1 METDIVYYNHGSG
14 ISKRRHTAEGDW
26 NKDTASVNENF
37 AIRRKT
43 LSSTI
48 GGSDGADM
56 KKILKGSSFFGAL
69 LKMNMLPL
77 ILLTL
82 VITTFS
88 AVRFAA
94 SIKVETK
101 NGLVNLSRTVVT
113 LYDTV
118 YEGDYHAEEKDGTV
132 YLMKGDHTIN
142 GNFEIIDSIK
152 EKTGV
157 DISVFY
163 QDARVITTIRSDGGE
178 RVTGTKANAT
188 VVEDVLKGGQPHFY
202 ASTMVE
208 GVRYFSYYEPLYGAD
223 GTCIGMLF
231 LGKPSAQV
239 EGLVSSSLG
248 PIIICGLLTMIVA
261 CLVTIRFSGKLVTA
275 IRKME
280 LFLVAIAKGDL
291 HEEFDRDVLER
302 RDELGEMG
310 RYLIKTQ
317 KSLQKLVE
325 QDILTGLYN
334 RRSGERLLKRVCEN
348 YTKDGTP
355 FCVAIGDVD
364 HFKNVNDTYGH
375 ECGDVAL
382 TELSARMKEHM
393 EGHGFVARWGGEEM
407 LLVYDGV
414 HLDTA
419 VSHMQE
425 LLEAIRTE
433 PIVYGDVKLNITM
446 TFGLTEGNGDKIEH
460 IVRDADEKLYQGK
473 NSGRNKVVI

>member
-1 METDIVYYNHGSG
+1 
-14 ISKRRHTAEGDW
+14 
-26 NKDTASVNENF
+26 
-37 AIRRKT
+37 
-43 LSSTI
+43 
-48 GGSDGADM
+48 M
-56 KKILKGSSFFGAL
+56 KKILKGSSFFWAL

-94 SIKVETK
+94 SLNVETK
-101 NGLVNLSRTVVT
+101 NGLVNLSHTVVT
-113 LYDTV
+113 LYDAV
-118 YEGDYHAEEKDGTV
+118 YEGDYHAVEKDGTV
-132 YLMKGDHTIN
+132 YLMKGNHTLN
-142 GNFEIIDSIK
+142 DNFAIIDSIK
-152 EKTGV
+152 EETGV
-157 DISVFY
+157 DITVFFEET
-163 QDARVITTIRSDGGE
+163 RIITTIRTDNGE
-178 RVTGTKANAT
+178 RAIGTKANDT
-188 VVEDVLKGGQPHFY
+188 VVNDVLKGGQPHFY

-208 GVRYFSYYEPLYGAD
+208 GVRYFSYYEPLYDAD
-223 GTCIGMLF
+223 GTCIGMIF

-239 EGLVSSSLG
+239 EGMVTASLSS
-248 PIIICGLLTMIVA
+248 IIICGLITMLIA
-261 CLVTIRFSGKLVTA
+261 CMVTIRFSGRLVNA

-280 LFLVAIAKGDL
+280 LFLVGIAKGDL
-291 HEEFDRDVLER
+291 HEEFDMEVLER
-302 RDELGEMG
+302 KDELGEMS
-310 RYLIKTQ
+310 RYLIKMQ

-334 RRSGERLLKRVCEN
+334 RRSGEKLLKRVCEN
-348 YTKDGTP
+348 YEKDGTP

-382 TELSARMKEHM
+382 TELSSRMKEHM
-393 EGHGFVARWGGEEM
+393 QGHGFVARWGGEEM

-419 VSHMQE
+419 VNYMQD
-425 LLEAIRTE
+425 LLESIRTK

-473 NSGRNKVVI
+473 NSGRNQIVC

>member
-1 METDIVYYNHGSG
+1 
-14 ISKRRHTAEGDW
+14 
-26 NKDTASVNENF
+26 
-37 AIRRKT
+37 
-43 LSSTI
+43 
-48 GGSDGADM
+48 M
-56 KKILKGSSFFGAL
+56 KKILKGSSFFWAL

-88 AVRFAA
+88 AVRFAD
-94 SIKVETK
+94 SLNVETK
-101 NGLVNLSRTVVT
+101 NGLVNLSHTVVT

-118 YEGDYHAEEKDGTV
+118 YEGDYHAVEKDGTV
-132 YLMKGDHTIN
+132 YFMKGDHTLN
-142 GNFEIIDSIK
+142 DSFTIIDSIK
-152 EKTGV
+152 AETGV
-157 DISVFY
+157 DITVFY
-163 QDARVITTIRSDGGE
+163 QDTRIITTIRTDNGE
-178 RVTGTKANAT
+178 RVIGTKANGT

-208 GVRYFSYYEPLYGAD
+208 DVRYFSYYEPLNDAK
-223 GTCIGMLF
+223 GTCIGMIF

-239 EGLVSSSLG
+239 EELVSGSLK
-248 PIIICGLLTMIVA
+248 PIIVCGIFTMLIA
-261 CLVTIRFSGKLVTA
+261 CLVTIRFSGRLVNA
-275 IRKME
+275 IREME

-291 HEEFDRDVLER
+291 HEELDQEVLER
-302 RDELGEMG
+302 KDELGEMS

-334 RRSGERLLKRVCEN
+334 RRSGEKLLKRVCEN

-382 TELSARMKEHM
+382 TELSSRMKEHM
-393 EGHGFVARWGGEEM
+393 RGHGFVARWGGEEM
-407 LLVYDGV
+407 LLVYDGM
-414 HLDTA
+414 HLDKA
-419 VSHMQE
+419 ANYMQE
-425 LLEAIRTE
+425 LLDAIRTK
-433 PIVYGDVKLNITM
+433 PIVYGGVNINITM

-460 IVRDADEKLYQGK
+460 IVRDADEKQYQGK
-473 NSGRNKVVI
+473 NSGRNQIVV

>member
-1 METDIVYYNHGSG
+1 V
-14 ISKRRHTAEGDW
+14 
-26 NKDTASVNENF
+26 
-37 AIRRKT
+37 
-43 LSSTI
+43 
-48 GGSDGADM
+48 
-56 KKILKGSSFFGAL
+56 KKILKGSSFFWAL

-88 AVRFAA
+88 AVRFAD
-94 SIKVETK
+94 SLNVETK
-101 NGLVNLSRTVVT
+101 NGLVNLSHTVVT

-118 YEGDYHAEEKDGTV
+118 YEGDYHAVEKDGTV
-132 YLMKGDHTIN
+132 HFMKGDHTLN
-142 GNFEIIDSIK
+142 DSFTIIDSIK
-152 EKTGV
+152 AETGV
-157 DISVFY
+157 DITVFY
-163 QDARVITTIRSDGGE
+163 QDTRIITTIRTDNGE
-178 RVTGTKANAT
+178 RVIGTKANGT

-208 GVRYFSYYEPLYGAD
+208 DVRYFSYYEPLYDAK
-223 GTCIGMLF
+223 GTCIGMIF

-239 EGLVSSSLG
+239 EELVSGSLK
-248 PIIICGLLTMIVA
+248 PIIVCGIFTMLIA
-261 CLVTIRFSGKLVTA
+261 CLVTIRFSGRLVNA
-275 IRKME
+275 IREME

-291 HEEFDRDVLER
+291 HEELDQEVLER
-302 RDELGEMG
+302 RDELGEMS

-334 RRSGERLLKRVCEN
+334 RRSGEKLLKRVCEN

-382 TELSARMKEHM
+382 TELSSRMKEHM
-393 EGHGFVARWGGEEM
+393 RGHGFVARWGGEEM
-407 LLVYDGV
+407 LLVYDGM
-414 HLDTA
+414 HLDKA
-419 VSHMQE
+419 ANYMQE
-425 LLEAIRTE
+425 LLDAIRTK
-433 PIVYGDVKLNITM
+433 PIVYGGVNINITM

-473 NSGRNKVVI
+473 NSGRNQIVV

>member
-1 METDIVYYNHGSG
+1 
-14 ISKRRHTAEGDW
+14 
-26 NKDTASVNENF
+26 
-37 AIRRKT
+37 
-43 LSSTI
+43 
-48 GGSDGADM
+48 
-56 KKILKGSSFFGAL
+56 
-69 LKMNMLPL
+69 MNMLPL

-94 SIKVETK
+94 SLNVETQ

-118 YEGDYHAEEKDGTV
+118 YEGEYHTVEEDGVV

-142 GNFEIIDSIK
+142 GNFAIIDSIK

-163 QDARVITTIRSDGGE
+163 QDTRVITTIRTDKGE
-178 RVTGTKANAT
+178 RVIGTKANDT
-188 VVEDVLKGGQPHFY
+188 VVNDVLRGGQPHFY

-208 GVRYFSYYEPLYGAD
+208 DVRYFSYYEPLYDAD
-223 GTCIGMLF
+223 GACIGMIF
-231 LGKPSAQV
+231 LGKPSAEV
-239 EGLVSSSLG
+239 EGLVISSLS
-248 PIIICGLLTMIVA
+248 PIIIFGLLTMLIA
-261 CLVTIRFSGKLVTA
+261 CFVTIRFSGRLVSA

-280 LFLVAIAKGDL
+280 LFLVAISRGDL
-291 HEEFDRDVLER
+291 HEEFDQEVLER

-310 RYLIKTQ
+310 RYLIKMQ

-334 RRSGERLLKRVCEN
+334 RRSGEKFLRRACDN
-348 YTKDGTP
+348 YTKNGTP

-382 TELSARMKEHM
+382 TELSSRMKEHM
-393 EGHGFVARWGGEEM
+393 HGHGFVARWGGEEM

-419 VSHMQE
+419 VTYMQD
-425 LLEAIRTE
+425 LLESIRTK
-433 PIVYGDVKLNITM
+433 PIVYGDVKLNVTM
-446 TFGLTEGNGDKIEH
+446 TFGLTEGNGGKIEH

-473 NSGRNKVVI
+473 NSGRNKIVC

>member
-1 METDIVYYNHGSG
+1 
-14 ISKRRHTAEGDW
+14 
-26 NKDTASVNENF
+26 
-37 AIRRKT
+37 
-43 LSSTI
+43 
-48 GGSDGADM
+48 M
-56 KKILKGSSFFGAL
+56 KKILKGSSFFWAL

-88 AVRFAA
+88 AVRFAD
-94 SIKVETK
+94 SLNVETK
-101 NGLVNLSRTVVT
+101 NGLVNLSHTVVT

-118 YEGDYHAEEKDGTV
+118 YEGDYHAVEKDGTV
-132 YLMKGDHTIN
+132 YFMKGDHTLN
-142 GNFEIIDSIK
+142 DSFTIIDSIK
-152 EKTGV
+152 AETGV
-157 DISVFY
+157 DITVFY
-163 QDARVITTIRSDGGE
+163 QDTRIITTIRTDNGE
-178 RVTGTKANAT
+178 RVIGTKANGT

-208 GVRYFSYYEPLYGAD
+208 EVRYFSYYEPLNDAK
-223 GTCIGMLF
+223 GTCIGMIF

-239 EGLVSSSLG
+239 EELVSGSLK
-248 PIIICGLLTMIVA
+248 PIIVCGIFTMLIA
-261 CLVTIRFSGKLVTA
+261 CLVTIRFSGRLVNA
-275 IRKME
+275 IREME

-291 HEEFDRDVLER
+291 HEELDQEVLER
-302 RDELGEMG
+302 KDELGEMS

-334 RRSGERLLKRVCEN
+334 RRSGEKLLKRVCEN

-382 TELSARMKEHM
+382 TELSSRMKEHM
-393 EGHGFVARWGGEEM
+393 RGHGFVARWGGEEM
-407 LLVYDGV
+407 LLVYDGM
-414 HLDTA
+414 HLDKA
-419 VSHMQE
+419 ANYMQE
-425 LLEAIRTE
+425 LLDAIRTK
-433 PIVYGDVKLNITM
+433 PIVYGGVNINITM

-473 NSGRNKVVI
+473 NSGRNQIVV

>member
-1 METDIVYYNHGSG
+1 
-14 ISKRRHTAEGDW
+14 
-26 NKDTASVNENF
+26 
-37 AIRRKT
+37 
-43 LSSTI
+43 
-48 GGSDGADM
+48 M
-56 KKILKGSSFFGAL
+56 KKILKGSSFFWAL

-88 AVRFAA
+88 AVRFAD
-94 SIKVETK
+94 SLNVETK
-101 NGLVNLSRTVVT
+101 NGLVNLSHTVVT

-118 YEGDYHAEEKDGTV
+118 YEGDYHAVEKDGTV
-132 YLMKGDHTIN
+132 YFMKGDHTLN
-142 GNFEIIDSIK
+142 DSFTIIDSIK
-152 EKTGV
+152 AETGV
-157 DISVFY
+157 DITVFY
-163 QDARVITTIRSDGGE
+163 QDTRIITTIRTDNGE
-178 RVTGTKANAT
+178 RVIGTKANGT

-208 GVRYFSYYEPLYGAD
+208 DVRYFSYYEPLYDAK
-223 GTCIGMLF
+223 GTCIGMIF

-239 EGLVSSSLG
+239 EELVSGSLK
-248 PIIICGLLTMIVA
+248 PIIVCGIFTMLIA
-261 CLVTIRFSGKLVTA
+261 LVTIRFSGRLVNA
-275 IRKME
+275 IREME

-291 HEEFDRDVLER
+291 HEELDQEVLER
-302 RDELGEMG
+302 KDELGEMS

-334 RRSGERLLKRVCEN
+334 RRSGEKLLKRVCEN

-382 TELSARMKEHM
+382 TELSSRMKEHM
-393 EGHGFVARWGGEEM
+393 RGHGFVARWGGEEM
-407 LLVYDGV
+407 LLVYDGM
-414 HLDTA
+414 HLDKA
-419 VSHMQE
+419 ANYMQE
-425 LLEAIRTE
+425 LLDAIRTK
-433 PIVYGDVKLNITM
+433 PIVYGGVNINITM

-473 NSGRNKVVI
+473 NSGRNQIVV

>member
-1 METDIVYYNHGSG
+1 
-14 ISKRRHTAEGDW
+14 
-26 NKDTASVNENF
+26 
-37 AIRRKT
+37 
-43 LSSTI
+43 
-48 GGSDGADM
+48 M
-56 KKILKGSSFFGAL
+56 KKILKGSSFFWAL

-88 AVRFAA
+88 AVRFAD
-94 SIKVETK
+94 SLNVETK
-101 NGLVNLSRTVVT
+101 NGLVNLSHTVVT

-118 YEGDYHAEEKDGTV
+118 YEGDYHAVEKDGTV
-132 YLMKGDHTIN
+132 YFMKGDHTLN
-142 GNFEIIDSIK
+142 DSFTIIDSIK
-152 EKTGV
+152 AETGV
-157 DISVFY
+157 DITVFY
-163 QDARVITTIRSDGGE
+163 QDTRIITTIRTDNGE
-178 RVTGTKANAT
+178 RVIGTKANGT

-208 GVRYFSYYEPLYGAD
+208 DVRYFSYYEPLNDAK
-223 GTCIGMLF
+223 GTCIGMIF

-239 EGLVSSSLG
+239 EELVSGSLK
-248 PIIICGLLTMIVA
+248 PIIVCGIFTMLVA
-261 CLVTIRFSGKLVTA
+261 CLVTIRFSGRLVNA
-275 IRKME
+275 IREME

-291 HEEFDRDVLER
+291 HEELDQEVLER
-302 RDELGEMG
+302 RDELGEMS

-334 RRSGERLLKRVCEN
+334 RRSGEKLLKRVCGN

-382 TELSARMKEHM
+382 TELSSRMKEHM
-393 EGHGFVARWGGEEM
+393 RGHGFVARWGGEEM
-407 LLVYDGV
+407 LLVYDGM
-414 HLDTA
+414 HLDKA
-419 VSHMQE
+419 ANYMQE
-425 LLEAIRTE
+425 LLDAIRTK
-433 PIVYGDVKLNITM
+433 PIVYGGVNINITM

-473 NSGRNKVVI
+473 NSGRNQIVV

>member
-1 METDIVYYNHGSG
+1 
-14 ISKRRHTAEGDW
+14 
-26 NKDTASVNENF
+26 
-37 AIRRKT
+37 
-43 LSSTI
+43 
-48 GGSDGADM
+48 M
-56 KKILKGSSFFGAL
+56 KKILKGSSFFWAL

-88 AVRFAA
+88 AVRFAD
-94 SIKVETK
+94 SLNVETK
-101 NGLVNLSRTVVT
+101 NGLVNLSHTVVT

-118 YEGDYHAEEKDGTV
+118 YEGDYHAVEKDGTV
-132 YLMKGDHTIN
+132 YFMKGDHTLN
-142 GNFEIIDSIK
+142 DSFTIIDSIK
-152 EKTGV
+152 AETGV
-157 DISVFY
+157 DITVFY
-163 QDARVITTIRSDGGE
+163 QDTRIITTIRTDNGE
-178 RVTGTKANAT
+178 RVIGTKANGT

-208 GVRYFSYYEPLYGAD
+208 DVRYFSYYEPLNDAK
-223 GTCIGMLF
+223 GTCIGMIF

-239 EGLVSSSLG
+239 EELVSGSLK
-248 PIIICGLLTMIVA
+248 PIIVCGIFTMLIA
-261 CLVTIRFSGKLVTA
+261 CLVTIRFSGRLVNA
-275 IRKME
+275 IREME

-291 HEEFDRDVLER
+291 HEELDQEVLER
-302 RDELGEMG
+302 RDELGEMS

-334 RRSGERLLKRVCEN
+334 RRSGEKLLKRVCEN

-382 TELSARMKEHM
+382 TELSSRMKEHM
-393 EGHGFVARWGGEEM
+393 RGHGFVARWGGEEM
-407 LLVYDGV
+407 LLVYDGM
-414 HLDTA
+414 HLDKA
-419 VSHMQE
+419 ANYMQE
-425 LLEAIRTE
+425 LLDAIRTK
-433 PIVYGDVKLNITM
+433 PIVYGGVNINITM

-473 NSGRNKVVI
+473 NSGRNQIVV

>member
-1 METDIVYYNHGSG
+1 
-14 ISKRRHTAEGDW
+14 
-26 NKDTASVNENF
+26 
-37 AIRRKT
+37 
-43 LSSTI
+43 
-48 GGSDGADM
+48 M
-56 KKILKGSSFFGAL
+56 KKILKGSSFFWAL

-88 AVRFAA
+88 AVRFAD
-94 SIKVETK
+94 SLNVETK
-101 NGLVNLSRTVVT
+101 NGLVNLSHTVVT

-118 YEGDYHAEEKDGTV
+118 YEGDYHAVEKDGTV
-132 YLMKGDHTIN
+132 YFMKGDHTLN
-142 GNFEIIDSIK
+142 DSFTIIDSIK
-152 EKTGV
+152 AETGV
-157 DISVFY
+157 DITVFY
-163 QDARVITTIRSDGGE
+163 QDTRIITTIRTDNGE
-178 RVTGTKANAT
+178 RVIGTKANGT

-208 GVRYFSYYEPLYGAD
+208 DVRYFSYYEPLNDAK
-223 GTCIGMLF
+223 GTCIGMIF

-239 EGLVSSSLG
+239 EELVSGSLK
-248 PIIICGLLTMIVA
+248 PIIVCGIFTMLIA
-261 CLVTIRFSGKLVTA
+261 CLVTIRFSGRLVNA
-275 IRKME
+275 IREMD

-291 HEEFDRDVLER
+291 HEELDQEVLER
-302 RDELGEMG
+302 RDELGEMS

-334 RRSGERLLKRVCEN
+334 RRSGEKLLKRVCEN

-382 TELSARMKEHM
+382 TELSSRMKEHM
-393 EGHGFVARWGGEEM
+393 RGHGFVARWGGEEM
-407 LLVYDGV
+407 LLVYDGM
-414 HLDTA
+414 HLDKA
-419 VSHMQE
+419 ANYMQE
-425 LLEAIRTE
+425 LLDAIRTK
-433 PIVYGDVKLNITM
+433 PIVYGGVNINITM

-473 NSGRNKVVI
+473 NSGRNQIVV